1 MQVSFTLQNYYN
13 FIKTDEAVTKER
25 DLFLS
30 EPGDPDSHY
39 SVYEDLHGTH
49 IFANNDLDMMTKL
62 SELVEHGFDHW
73 KLDGVYCPGENFVK
87 ITEYFVKARDLIE
100 AGEFSQDQ
108 AFLFDEAIHKLHPAN
123 RGLDTGFYDYE
134 PDRVK

>member
-1 MQVSFTLQNYYN
+1 
-13 FIKTDEAVTKER
+13 
-25 DLFLS
+25 
-30 EPGDPDSHY
+30 
-39 SVYEDLHGTH
+39 
-49 IFANNDLDMMTKL
+49 MTKL

-87 ITEYFVKARDLIE
+87 ITEYFYQGSWFDSKRT
-100 AGEFSQDQ
+100 FTQDQ
-108 AFLFDEAIHKLHPAN
+108 AYLFDEEIRKLHPAN

>member
-1 MQVSFTLQNYYN
+1 MAENLKIPAEVLVYGASIIHHSKRPLLQNYYN

-62 SELVEHGFDHW
+62 QNSFEHGFDHW
-73 KLDGVYCPGENFVK
+73 KLDRCLLP
-87 ITEYFVKARDLIE
+87 R
-100 AGEFSQDQ
+100 
-108 AFLFDEAIHKLHPAN
+108 
-123 RGLDTGFYDYE
+123 
-134 PDRVK
+134 

>member
-1 MQVSFTLQNYYN
+1 MVQVSFTTQKRPLLQNYYN

-62 SELVEHGFDHW
+62 SELVEHG
-73 KLDGVYCPGENFVK
+73 L
-87 ITEYFVKARDLIE
+87 ITGSWTAFIAR
-100 AGEFSQDQ
+100 
-108 AFLFDEAIHKLHPAN
+108 
-123 RGLDTGFYDYE
+123 
-134 PDRVK
+134 